1 LSTEK
6 SSVEQMVDKIRQ
18 DRDRIKKAQS
28 YYGIKYGT
36 FSWVRGTIEIYDLD
50 DLDYIKIC
58 MDKMGERFLNET
70 KEKKKKLEH

>member
-1 LSTEK
+1 MAEK
-6 SSVEQMVDKIRQ
+6 TSIENMVDKIRE
-18 DRDRIKKAQS
+18 DREKIKKAES

-36 FSWVRGTIEIYDLD
+36 FQWVRGTLDIYDVD

-58 MDKMGERFLNET
+58 IDKIGERLLNES